1 MRILAGIATA
11 LSCASMADADSRR
24 GKVAAGPL
32 PIHAY
37 ELGPRG
43 TFVVGLKRQA
53 R

>member
-1 MRILAGIATA
+1 MRILAGVAIA
-11 LSCASMADADSRR
+11 LSSASMADAASRR

-32 PIHAY
+32 QIHAY
-37 ELGPRG
+37 DLGPRG